1 MNQVWMDV
9 VIPGFCGMGMHLKM
23 DGFRLVYCIVAV
35 LMWTVSGIFSREY
48 MAHYANRKRYYIFFW
63 ATFAATVGVFLSAN
77 LFTTFI
83 FFEIMSFTSY
93 VWVAFDERSASLKAA
108 ETYLAVAVIGG
119 MVMLMGLFLLYD
131 LFGTLEIDELSVV
144 ADAVMS
150 GNWPLQASEAL
161 SVAAAKGTAVS
172 AVGQTAALVPQSQGA
187 VTAYSVIGGADGPT
201 SIWVAGKLP
210 GLAWSGSTP
219 GMPGSFFPTAKAQ
232 LYTAGAL
239 LLFGFGAKAGCFPL
253 HIWLPKAHPEAP
265 APASALLSGI
275 LTKTGV
281 FGIIVVSCGLF
292 GADHSWGLLIAVLGL
307 ITMFVG
313 ALLAVFSI
321 NLKRT
326 LACSSI
332 SQIGFILTG
341 IGMACLLRSIGEGN
355 TLAVRGAF
363 LHMVNHSLFKL
374 VLFLCAGAVYMNL
387 HKLDL
392 NEIRGFGRKKPALM
406 FAFAMGALGI
416 GGIPLWNGYVS
427 KTLIHESI
435 VEYMEAVGGPLV
447 WHLAEWVFL
456 ITGGMT
462 VAYMLKLFVAVFVE
476 KNADPKLQERYDGMC
491 SEFARKHFSSGSRSN
506 AKAARRALGTKNH
519 KGETK
524 TSAAMENQKPTEKL
538 HASSA
543 AHNASHG
550 YMRPETTAALV
561 ITAAILPALGLT
573 AHLSM
578 DRIADLGQ
586 EFFHVQG
593 HAHTVAYLSPANL
606 KGGAISI
613 CIGVLLYFAVI
624 RGLLMEPDGAG
635 GRRYVDRWPSWLDL
649 ENLVYRPILQVALP
663 AVFGAVF
670 GFLDRYLVPAAT
682 AAFLT
687 VSTFVGRVMD
697 SGADWLIRMARL
709 TTHKQVPAV
718 KEPHDSDLAAHVIG
732 GVIDAAAAFRSR
744 LPWKRREKLP
754 FHEPATARLVRRE
767 EQFKGNMHL
776 IQESFSYGLM
786 LVCVGLCVTLIYL
799 IWGFLGK

>member
-1 MNQVWMDV
+1 MNQVWLDA
-9 VIPGFCGMGMHLKM
+9 VIPGFCGMGMHLKL

-131 LFGTLEIDELSVV
+131 LFGTLEIDELSVL

-150 GNWPLQASEAL
+150 GN
-161 SVAAAKGTAVS
+161 G
-172 AVGQTAALVPQSQGA
+172 
-187 VTAYSVIGGADGPT
+187 
-201 SIWVAGKLP
+201 
-210 GLAWSGSTP
+210 
-219 GMPGSFFPTAKAQ
+219 FFPTSKAQ

-292 GADHSWGLLIAVLGL
+292 GADHSWGLLIAALGL

-406 FAFAMGALGI
+406 FAFLMGALGI

-435 VEYMEAVGGPLV
+435 VEYMEAMGGSWA

-491 SEFARKHFSSGSRSN
+491 SEFARKHFSSGNRN
-506 AKAARRALGTKNH
+506 DAKAARRSSGTENH

-524 TSAAMENQKPTEKL
+524 TSAAMENQKPTEKP

-543 AHNASHG
+543 AHDASHV

-561 ITAAILPALGLT
+561 ITAGILPILGLT

-593 HAHTVAYLSPANL
+593 HAHTVAYLSLTNL

-613 CIGVLLYFAVI
+613 CIGVFLYFAVI

-635 GRRYVDRWPSWLDL
+635 NRRYVDRWPSWLDL
-649 ENLVYRPILQVALP
+649 ENLIYRPILQVALP

-682 AAFLT
+682 AVFLT

-697 SGADWLIRMARL
+697 SGADWLIRIARL

-744 LPWKRREKLP
+744 LPWNRKSAAG
-754 FHEPATARLVRRE
+754 HSVATVVGTAAVHAGAAAAGSVTEPAGAASGENQRPFRESATSRLVRRE
-767 EQFKGNMHL
+767 ERFKGNLHL

-786 LVCVGLCVTLIYL
+786 LICVGLCVTLIYL
-799 IWGFLGK
+799 IWGFLV